1 MMKKLLLIS
10 IIGCV
15 LTLLT
20 FGPALSQT
28 AWKPGKATVG
38 FAIKNAGLT
47 ANGSFGG
54 FAGTLLFDPA
64 KPETGKLAATVETG
78 TLDTGI
84 GLRDKH
90 LKKEDYFDVATYPR
104 ISLTSISIE
113 KKGGNAYLGTFDLT
127 LKSTTRR
134 VTMPFTFTQTGNTG
148 TFAGSFDINR
158 LDYKVGKSNLLLSDK
173 VTITLSVQA
182 QAQTVAVN

>member
-1 MMKKLLLIS
+1 MKNLLFSLAV
-10 IIGCV
+10 GCA

-20 FGPALSQT
+20 RSPARSQT
-28 AWKPGKATVG
+28 VWKPGKASVG

-64 KPETGKLAATVETG
+64 KPETGKLSATVETA
-78 TLDTGI
+78 TLDTGV

-104 ISLTSISIE
+104 ISLTSVSIE

-127 LKSTTRR
+127 LKSTTKR

-158 LDYKVGKSNLLLSDK
+158 LDYKVGKSNLFLSDK
-173 VTITLSVQA
+173 VIITLSVQA
-182 QAQTVAVN
+182 QAQTVAAN